1 MQGGRS
7 LPRMSNENASHLP
20 EAPLQER
27 LRAALPAAMR
37 ARDKPTLALLR
48 STLAAIE
55 NAGAVELPDAP
66 GGGLA
71 IEQTP
76 VGAGAAEAARRELS
90 EADVERIVRAE
101 LAEREAAAQAYDA
114 AGQPDRA
121 EQLRAG
127 VAVVSAYLPGRH

>member
-1 MQGGRS
+1 
-7 LPRMSNENASHLP
+7 MSNENSPATP
-20 EAPLQER
+20 ETLQQR

-55 NAGAVELPDAP
+55 NAEAVELPDAP
-66 GGGLA
+66 GGSLA

-114 AGQPDRA
+114 AGQPAQA

-127 VAVVSAYLPGRH
+127 VAVVSAYLPDGH